1 MDLGDL
7 LGGDADVGA
16 LIVSGHR
23 FTTAEQG
30 VTAQRYDDTH
40 GACPSNQR
48 RGKQLDLP
56 VGTGIP
62 CGSEP
67 AREGVRSVDISV
79 E

>member
-30 VTAQRYDDTH
+30 VTAQSYDDTH
-40 GACPSNQR
+40 GACPFRSDR
-48 RGKQLDLP
+48 SHALRGNAATDAPRPL
-56 VGTGIP
+56 
-62 CGSEP
+62 
-67 AREGVRSVDISV
+67 
-79 E
+79 